1 MMRAEALDGDSMF
14 EDLKGKV
21 VVVTGG
27 VTGIGGAASLAFAA
41 EGAKVFAQ
49 YLGGGPELAA
59 IEAAGIATL
68 KLDLTADGAPQALID
83 AAVSKHGR
91 VDVLVNNAGSLVA
104 RIPVAE
110 LDDEFIDKVFDL
122 NCRQLIHCCRVATRL
137 MKAQGS
143 GNIINVTS
151 IAARN
156 GASPGGSVYGGA
168 KAFVSSFSK
177 TLAKELVGNNI
188 RVNCVSP
195 GTIHTSFHD
204 RFSDEAKREAA
215 RKTIPMQRLGT
226 AEDCAGTFLY
236 LASDKASGYV
246 TGQVIEVNGG
256 QLMP

>member
-1 MMRAEALDGDSMF
+1 MF
-14 EDLKGKV
+14 DDLKGKV

-41 EGAKVFAQ
+41 AGAKVFAQ
-49 YLGGGPELAA
+49 YLGGGPELQTV
-59 IEAAGIATL
+59 EKAGIATIR
-68 KLDLTADGAPQALID
+68 LDLTEEGAPQKLID
-83 AAVSKHGR
+83 AAIAKYGR

-104 RIPVAE
+104 RIPVVDV
-110 LDDEFIDKVFDL
+110 DDSHIDKVFDL
-122 NCRQLIHCCRVATRL
+122 NCRQLIHCCRIAAKL
-137 MKAQGS
+137 MKEQGS

-156 GASPGGSVYGGA
+156 GASPGGAVYAGA
-168 KAFVSSFSK
+168 KAFVSAFSK
-177 TLAKELVGNNI
+177 TLAKELVGNGV

-195 GTIHTSFHD
+195 GTIYTAFHD
-204 RFSDEAKREAA
+204 RFSDEAKREAT
-215 RKTIPMQRLGT
+215 RKTIPMQRLGV
-226 AEDCAGTFLY
+226 ADDCAGTFLY

>member
-1 MMRAEALDGDSMF
+1 MF
-14 EDLKGKV
+14 DDLQGKV

-41 EGAKVFAQ
+41 AGAKVFAQ
-49 YLGGGPELAA
+49 YLGGGAELAA
-59 IEAAGIATL
+59 IEKAGIATL
-68 KLDLTADGAPQALID
+68 KLDLTGKGAPQKLIAAALASFGRID
-83 AAVSKHGR
+83 VI
-91 VDVLVNNAGSLVA
+91 VNNAGSLVA
-104 RIPVAE
+104 RIPATE
-110 LDDEFIDKVFDL
+110 LTDEFIDKVFDL
-122 NCRQLIHCCRVATRL
+122 NVRQLVHCCRIAAAL
-137 MKAQGS
+137 MQAQGS

-156 GASPGGSVYGGA
+156 GASPGGSVYAGA
-168 KAFVSSFSK
+168 KAFVSAFSK
-177 TLAKELVGNNI
+177 TLAKELVGHGI

-215 RKTIPMQRLGT
+215 RKTIPMQRLGL

>member
-1 MMRAEALDGDSMF
+1 MF
-14 EDLKGKV
+14 DDLKGKA

-41 EGAKVFAQ
+41 QGAKVLAQ
-49 YLGGGPELAA
+49 YLGGGAELKT

-68 KLDLTADGAPQALID
+68 KLDLTEEGAPARLIVE
-83 AAVSKHGR
+83 AQKRLGR
-91 VDVLVNNAGSLVA
+91 IDVIVNNAGSLVA
-104 RIPVAE
+104 RVPLAE
-110 LDDEFIDKVFDL
+110 LSDEFIDKVFDL
-122 NCRQLIHCCRVATRL
+122 NCRQLVHCCRLAGDV
-137 MKAQGS
+137 MVAQGS

-156 GASPGGSVYGGA
+156 GASPGGSIYAGA
-168 KAFVSSFSK
+168 KAFVSAFTK
-177 TLAKELVGNNI
+177 TIARELVGHNI

-204 RFSDEAKREAA
+204 RFSDEVKREAA
-215 RKTIPMQRLGT
+215 RKSIPMQRLGL

-256 QLMP
+256 QLMA